1 MANIFNRVAS
11 AAGAAGGRD
20 GNGTGGRGW
29 LPLQVVG
36 VLLLVVVFWSS
47 TYTIDTGNVG
57 VTRTLGVVSTT
68 EVGPGLHVRLP
79 MVTDV
84 REFSAKEN
92 SFDLTDLTPKAADNL
107 SLRDLDV
114 TIFYRAAA
122 DKIAELTNKYAA
134 TEERGPGGVY
144 YPAYGVVWREARGA
158 VYEVVSSIDSLS
170 LHKQR
175 ERLQDSVLELL
186 QKRLDEKDPGVF
198 MVQRVV
204 VRALNTDPS
213 IEQSIQLAVQ
223 NQKKLEAK
231 KIEVEI
237 AAREADIEIAKAQG
251 IAKANQIINA
261 SLTAEYL
268 QHEINLALS
277 EFAKH
282 DGQTVVIPAN
292 MQGFQLML
300 GRDSLRGNP
309 RKAAT
314 AGNAATPGSE

>member
-1 MANIFNRVAS
+1 MAGTVFSRGAEGAGFNM
-11 AAGAAGGRD
+11 
-20 GNGTGGRGW
+20 GNLLRR
-29 LPLQVVG
+29 LP
-36 VLLLVVVFWSS
+36 VLGLIVLILLIATSG
-47 TYTIDTGNVG
+47 YTIDTGNVG
-57 VTRTLGVVSTT
+57 VTKTLGTVNLDEVS
-68 EVGPGLHVRLP
+68 PGFHLRLP
-79 MVTDV
+79 FITEV

-114 TIFYRAAA
+114 TIFYKAAQ
-122 DKIAELTNKYAA
+122 DKIADLTVKYAA
-134 TEERGPGGVY
+134 TEERGPQGVY

-158 VYEVVSSIDSLS
+158 VYEVVAGIDSLQ
-170 LHKQR
+170 LHKER
-175 ERLQDSVLELL
+175 EALQNSVLALL
-186 QKRLDEKDPGVF
+186 QKRLDAKDPGVF
-198 MVQRVV
+198 SIQRVV

-237 AAREADIEIAKAQG
+237 AAKEAEIEVAKAQG
-251 IAKANQIINA
+251 IAKANQIINS

-268 QHEINLALS
+268 QHEINLALA

-292 MQGFQLML
+292 MQGFQVLL
-300 GRDSLRGNP
+300 NKDGLR
-309 RKAAT
+309 RSRLE
-314 AGNAATPGSE
+314 AGAKGTTP

>member
-1 MANIFNRVAS
+1 LRA
-11 AAGAAGGRD
+11 
-20 GNGTGGRGW
+20 
-29 LPLQVVG
+29 LPTI
-36 VLLLVVVFWSS
+36 LVVIVAVIVLFA
-47 TYTIDTGNVG
+47 TAYTVETGNVA
-57 VTRTLGVVSTT
+57 VKMTLGTVDLD
-68 EVGPGLHVRLP
+68 EVTAGFHLRLP
-79 MVTDV
+79 FVTQV

-92 SFDLTDLTPKAADNL
+92 AFDLTDLTPKAADNL
-107 SLRDLDV
+107 SLRELDV
-114 TIFYRAAA
+114 TVFYSAAA
-122 DKIAELTNKYAA
+122 DKIADLTVKYAA
-134 TEERGPGGVY
+134 TEERGPAGVY

-158 VYEVVSSIDSLS
+158 VYEVVAKVDSLQ

-175 ERLQDSVLELL
+175 EQLQADVQTLL
-186 QKRLDEKDPGVF
+186 QNRLDAKDPGAF
-198 MVQRVV
+198 SVQRVV

-237 AAREADIEIAKAQG
+237 AAKEAEIEVAKAQG

-268 QHEINLALS
+268 QHEINIALA

-292 MQGFQLML
+292 MQGFQLL
-300 GRDSLRGNP
+300 LNQDRLR
-309 RKAAT
+309 KI
-314 AGNAATPGSE
+314 GSTEPTK

>member
-1 MANIFNRVAS
+1 MANEIFNRMAQGP
-11 AAGAAGGRD
+11 GAAVPAALR
-20 GNGTGGRGW
+20 R
-29 LPLQVVG
+29 LPLVALAILAVIVIFG
-36 VLLLVVVFWSS
+36 AS
-47 TYTIDTGNVG
+47 YTIDSGNVG
-57 VTRTLGVVSTT
+57 VTQTLGNVSLE
-68 EVGPGLHVRLP
+68 EVGPGLHLRLP
-79 MVTDV
+79 FLTSV

-107 SLRDLDV
+107 SLRELDV
-114 TIFYRAAA
+114 TVFYKAAQ
-122 DKIAELTNKYAA
+122 DKIADLTVKYSA
-134 TEERGPGGVY
+134 TEEKGPQGVY
-144 YPAYGVVWREARGA
+144 QPAFGVVWREARGA
-158 VYEVVSSIDSLS
+158 VYEVVAGIDSLL

-175 ERLQDSVLELL
+175 EILQDSVQQLL
-186 QKRLDEKDPGVF
+186 QKRLDAKDPGVF
-198 MVQRVV
+198 SVQRVV

-237 AAREADIEIAKAQG
+237 AAKEADIEVAKAQG

-268 QHEINLALS
+268 QHEINLALA

-292 MQGFQLML
+292 MQGFQVLLNKDGLRRATL
-300 GRDSLRGNP
+300 G
-309 RKAAT
+309 
-314 AGNAATPGSE
+314 ATPPR